1 MLTQMNDLA
10 WSVTEESIAK
20 SALKVAYDR
29 EIDALL
35 TEVKHQVDEIDQI
48 GDLWRLHDFLS
59 ARRHDVD
66 GKYDDDMES
75 ILFGFARL
83 VKEGWLKMPDLDG
96 LAKEKLA
103 KIGVLSRM

>member
-1 MLTQMNDLA
+1 MQMNDLA
-10 WSVTEESIAK
+10 WSTIEESIAK
-20 SALKVAYDR
+20 SALKVARDR

-35 TEVKHQVDEIDQI
+35 TEVRHQVGEIDQI

-66 GKYDDDMES
+66 GKYDDDLES
-75 ILFGFARL
+75 LLFGFARL
-83 VKEGWLKMPDLDG
+83 VKEGWLKMTDLDG

-103 KIGVLSRM
+103 KIGALARM